1 MTTDNLSKIKTR
13 ISQLLAMADSTNHPE
28 EAAAFAAK
36 ARQLM
41 DEHNLSLG
49 EAVAD
54 QNPLGETHDQVPYA
68 QKEYYILASNAARYF
83 GCEALFLGRG
93 EKSFRIFG
101 RESARITTQLM
112 IPYWVKECRRLG
124 NKLSKD
130 TGMPRR
136 EAIHSV
142 MDAFSRR
149 LGELTRK
156 DPPKAVHSSLPVP
169 IDEARA
175 MMPDHYDNNTRLR
188 NHAEAAA
195 LAKDISVSQQMAGGA
210 AQRRIA
216 G

>member
-54 QNPLGETHDQVPYA
+54 QNPLGETRDQVPYA
-68 QKEYYILASNAARYF
+68 QKEYYVLAANAARYF

-124 NKLSKD
+124 NQLSKE

-149 LGELTRK
+149 LSELTRK

-169 IDEARA
+169 IDEARG
-175 MMPDHYDNNTRLR
+175 MIPEHTRTRNHLR
-188 NHAEAAA
+188 NHAEATA
-195 LAKDISVSQQMAGGA
+195 LAKNISVSQQMAGGA